1 MQPPARGEQLSVA
14 GGLYPPVKTESAN
27 PGVAFCAAVLKVS
40 PMKSAALLAT
50 AAATALTLLAG
61 VEPCL
66 AQDASTPPPPPP
78 PAANGPER
86 PDKSPREGGEKDRD
100 GRGWHRSD
108 NRPPG
113 GSGGSGGFGG
123 GGFSRGDRDRGD
135 MFKGLPEEE
144 RQRVREAFEKAWQ
157 DPEVIAARDRMSKA
171 NEDMRNALHEALK
184 KADPEV
190 VKILEKVRPP
200 GGFPGMARMPD
211 PADPEFAPQA
221 IQRLGG
227 ELQVWARFDRREV
240 DTKPMHERITQVPAV
255 KEALQRAQEASPELR
270 PEAWKKLRE
279 AYFGA
284 AKAEFVK
291 AWGKS
296 PWDRDRDRGPGGF
309 GPGPGSAFGGDVR
322 ERERSDRP
330 PPPPR
335 PEGENAPPKAPE
347 PKSPQ

>member
-1 MQPPARGEQLSVA
+1 MTEPANPSVA
-14 GGLYPPVKTESAN
+14 FY
-27 PGVAFCAAVLKVS
+27 AAVLKVS

-50 AAATALTLLAG
+50 AAATAVTLLAG

-78 PAANGPER
+78 PAANGPDR
-86 PDKSPREGGEKDRD
+86 PDKPPREGGDKDKDRD

-113 GSGGSGGFGG
+113 SPGGPGGSGGYGG
-123 GGFSRGDRDRGD
+123 GGFSRSDRDRGD
-135 MFKGLPEEE
+135 MFKGLPEGE
-144 RQRVREAFEKAWQ
+144 RQKVREAFEKAWQ

-200 GGFPGMARMPD
+200 GGYPGMARMPD
-211 PADPEFAPQA
+211 PADPEFVPQG

-227 ELQVWARFDRREV
+227 EIQTLARFSRPDA
-240 DTKPMHERITQVPAV
+240 DTKPMHDRIVQAPAV
-255 KEALQRAQEASPELR
+255 KEAIQRAQEATAEQR
-270 PEAWKKLRE
+270 PEAWRRLRD
-279 AYFGA
+279 AYMGA
-284 AKAEFVK
+284 ARTEFMQ

-296 PWDRDRDRGPGGF
+296 PWDRDRERDRERGPSGF
-309 GPGPGSAFGGDVR
+309 GPGPGPGPGPGFGGDNR
-322 ERERSDRP
+322 ERGERP

>member
-1 MQPPARGEQLSVA
+1 
-14 GGLYPPVKTESAN
+14 
-27 PGVAFCAAVLKVS
+27 
-40 PMKSAALLAT
+40 MKSAALLAT
-50 AAATALTLLAG
+50 AAATAVTLLAG

-86 PDKSPREGGEKDRD
+86 PDKPPREGGDKDRD
-100 GRGWHRSD
+100 KDKGWHRSD
-108 NRPPG
+108 NRGPGGPG
-113 GSGGSGGFGG
+113 GSGYGG
-123 GGFSRGDRDRGD
+123 GYSRGDRERGGGD

-171 NEDMRNALHEALK
+171 NEEMRTALHEALK

-227 ELQVWARFDRREV
+227 ELQVWAKMDRRET
-240 DTKPMHERITQVPAV
+240 DTKPMHDRIAQVPAV

-270 PEAWKKLRE
+270 PEAWRKLRE

-284 AKAEFVK
+284 AKAEFVQ

-296 PWDRDRDRGPGGF
+296 PWDRDRDWGRDREQRGPGGPG
-309 GPGPGSAFGGDVR
+309 GPGFGGDR
-322 ERERSDRP
+322 DRGERP
-330 PPPPR
+330 LPPPR
-335 PEGENAPPKAPE
+335 PEGEGAPPPPPVPKAP
-347 PKSPQ
+347 Q